1 MEVFCF
7 GVWSMIRENGCAFFP
22 IVSRETL
29 DAEPRD
35 AETEG
40 CPEPR
45 QGRGNSGYT
54 DRSKAA
60 EVGLRV
66 EERFMC
72 HLSATDG

>member
-1 MEVFCF
+1 MPV
-7 GVWSMIRENGCAFFP
+7 FP

-45 QGRGNSGYT
+45 HGRGDPGYI

-60 EVGLRV
+60 EVGLQV
-66 EERFMC
+66 EDRFMC
-72 HLSATDG
+72 H